1 MIKYCTTTKGVKMK
15 KMKSTRT
22 LLLLCLLVFL
32 VSWSEKITDQ
42 LNLQVTESKKGD
54 QKPNIVFFFSD
65 DHTTQAISAYGSTIA
80 KTPNIDHIAEMGM
93 RFDHMMAT
101 NAICAPS
108 RATILTGTY
117 SHVNGQLDNH
127 NVFDGSQPTLPKMLK
142 SAGYQRAIFGKWH
155 LKSIPTGF
163 NEFGVLEGQG
173 QYFDPVW
180 ITPEGKGKRSGYVSD
195 VITNEALLWLKE
207 KRTSDKPFLLMI
219 NHKAPHRNGQWHQ
232 RYKDIYP
239 VGSIPPPETFDDD
252 FKTRTES
259 TRNNKITIM
268 SMDKTHLTRKP
279 PEELTGAELKK
290 WNYERYITDYLRTA
304 QSVDDGVGQILDYL
318 EENGLTKNTIIIYA
332 SDQGFFLGEHGWF
345 DKRFPFEEALR
356 MPFIMSYPKK
366 IEPGTSSK
374 ALLGNH
380 EILPTL
386 LDFAG
391 VTPPDRV
398 QGRSFRKIAEG
409 GTPPEWTKSFY
420 YRYYETTFWCDV
432 QMEAVRTEK
441 YKLIHYIGQDD
452 WELYDL
458 ETDPKEVN
466 NIYNNPD
473 FAAVLRKME
482 AELKR
487 LRKYYGI
494 SSVN

>member
-1 MIKYCTTTKGVKMK
+1 MK
-15 KMKSTRT
+15 KIKSTR
-22 LLLLCLLVFL
+22 
-32 VSWSEKITDQ
+32 I
-42 LNLQVTESKKGD
+42 
-54 QKPNIVFFFSD
+54 
-65 DHTTQAISAYGSTIA
+65 
-80 KTPNIDHIAEMGM
+80 
-93 RFDHMMAT
+93 
-101 NAICAPS
+101 
-108 RATILTGTY
+108 
-117 SHVNGQLDNH
+117 
-127 NVFDGSQPTLPKMLK
+127 
-142 SAGYQRAIFGKWH
+142 
-155 LKSIPTGF
+155 
-163 NEFGVLEGQG
+163 
-173 QYFDPVW
+173 
-180 ITPEGKGKRSGYVSD
+180 GYVSD

-207 KRTSDKPFLLMI
+207 KRTSDKP
-219 NHKAPHRNGQWHQ
+219 
-232 RYKDIYP
+232 
-239 VGSIPPPETFDDD
+239 
-252 FKTRTES
+252 
-259 TRNNKITIM
+259 
-268 SMDKTHLTRKP
+268 
-279 PEELTGAELKK
+279 
-290 WNYERYITDYLRTA
+290 
-304 QSVDDGVGQILDYL
+304 
-318 EENGLTKNTIIIYA
+318 
-332 SDQGFFLGEHGWF
+332 
-345 DKRFPFEEALR
+345 FPFEEALR

-380 EILPTL
+380 QILSTL

-441 YKLIHYIGQDD
+441 YKLIHYIGQND

-458 ETDPKEVN
+458 ETDPTEVN